1 MAPFVVAALLA
12 AGGAWAAVHGAR
24 LVARAVVVAVAAWA
38 LAGGLLFGRPGCSSS
53 ALCSSPRP
61 SYSSAIHLAKHS
73 SWKLNVIVPAISA
86 WCAIA
91 S

>member
-1 MAPFVVAALLA
+1 MAPFVVA
-12 AGGAWAAVHGAR
+12 
-24 LVARAVVVAVAAWA
+24 RAVRRADDSSSSLWIVRGIRGLVVAVAAWA